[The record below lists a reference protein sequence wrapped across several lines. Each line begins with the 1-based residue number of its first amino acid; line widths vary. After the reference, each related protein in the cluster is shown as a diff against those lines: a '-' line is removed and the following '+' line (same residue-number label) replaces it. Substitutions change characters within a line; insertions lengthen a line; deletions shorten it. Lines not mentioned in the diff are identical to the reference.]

1 MRYYW
6 YIGMSSFPNF
16 NPINFGDSRA
26 QPSSTQLDRWLQAKR
41 LVIRFASSEK
51 GWNPLRERYT
61 SIWICINVLE
71 QVYQPQYQET
81 QETGSTKLEQG
92 TKQLGMKF
100 EDFEVYN
107 LYILLWRHLP
117 LSQHN
122 TPGFD
127 HEFARSIWNWFAKSD
142 LQQL

>member
-1 MRYYW
+1 
-6 YIGMSSFPNF
+6 MSSFPNF

-26 QPSSTQLDRWLQAKR
+26 QPGSTQPDRWLQAKR
-41 LVIRFASSEK
+41 LVIRFANSEK

-81 QETGSTKLEQG
+81 QETGSTKLKQG

-107 LYILLWRHLP
+107 LYIY
-117 LSQHN
+117 
-122 TPGFD
+122 TF
-127 HEFARSIWNWFAKSD
+127 IM
-142 LQQL
+142 